1 MQYEYIETSEQLA
14 KLVRRLAAEPLLGV
28 DTEAAGYHRYLDR
41 ISLLQVSSRS
51 ENFLVDP
58 LAIDDL
64 SPLGSLLA
72 DRAIEKV
79 FHDADYDLRILD
91 RDLSVTVVG
100 LFDTQIAAAFLG
112 ERALGLGAL
121 VERFLGPTLP
131 KAFQRADWAA
141 RPLSEGMK
149 DYAATDTAYLP
160 QLRDALRERLIER
173 TGNPAITGFQ
183 LPKVVWLRSNEPA
196 AFARVRRVMLPKAY
210 VGLVLTGEA
219 VAEPSDASGTGA
231 YHLATGSWDA
241 EVLGAVGLDTAMWPR
256 LVKSDDVVGG
266 LLGSLARRVGLK
278 PGTPVVAGAGDNAAA
293 ATGLALGRQ
302 HLAVGSVS
310 LGTSGVLFAPLEEPR
325 PDPQGRV
332 HLFAHADGG
341 FNLLGVTLSAGGSLR
356 WFRDVMARG
365 RLYDELLA
373 LAAGSAPGAGGV
385 TFKPYLA
392 GERTPH
398 MRPDLR
404 ASFHGLSLATGL
416 EDLVRAVLE
425 GVAFSLRESLDVMAP
440 LARPERWLATGGGAR
455 SDLWLQILADALAS
469 PVGRPVDAHDRVTE
483 VGAAEGAAWL
493 AWRGLGHAPKREPR
507 AAGWFEPDAA
517 RSEVVNEA
525 FERYRESGLS

>member
-1 MQYEYIETSEQLA
+1 MSHA
-14 KLVRRLAAEPLLGV
+14 DGDVALGV
-28 DTEAAGYHRYLDR
+28 DVGTSGVGVIAMDRQGEVVARADNPVELLTPRPGWTEQDPSQWVAATEAGLNVVAASVGEDRVAGIGLSGQMHGMVALD
-41 ISLLQVSSRS
+41 S
-51 ENFLVDP
+51 
-58 LAIDDL
+58 
-64 SPLGSLLA
+64 
-72 DRAIEKV
+72 
-79 FHDADYDLRILD
+79 
-91 RDLSVTVVG
+91 
-100 LFDTQIAAAFLG
+100 G
-112 ERALGLGAL
+112 ERVVRPALLWND
-121 VERFLGPTLP
+121 
-131 KAFQRADWAA
+131 QRTASAVDEITAA
-141 RPLSEGMK
+141 VG
-149 DYAATDTAYLP
+149 
-160 QLRDALRERLIER
+160 RERLIER

-196 AFARVRRVMLPKAY
+196 AFARVRRVMLPKDY

-231 YHLATGSWDA
+231 YHLAAGSWDA
-241 EVLGAVGLDTAMWPR
+241 EVLGAVGLDPAMWPR

-310 LGTSGVLFAPLEEPR
+310 LGTSGVLFAPFEEPR

-341 FNLLGVTLSAGGSLR
+341 FNLLGVTLAAGGSLR

-365 RLYDELLA
+365 RSYDELLA

-425 GVAFSLRESLDVMAP
+425 GVAFSLREALDVMGP

-469 PVGRPVDAHDRVTE
+469 PVGRPVDAHARETE
-483 VGAAEGAAWL
+483 AGAAEGAAWL

-507 AAGWFEPDAA
+507 AAGWFEPDPG
-517 RSEVVNEA
+517 RSEVVDEA
-525 FERYRESGLS
+525 FERYRESGLP

>member
-1 MQYEYIETSEQLA
+1 MSHSDGDLA
-14 KLVRRLAAEPLLGV
+14 LGV
-28 DTEAAGYHRYLDR
+28 DVGTSGVGVVAMDRQGEVVARADNPVELLTPRPGWTEQDPGQWVAATEAGLSAVAASVGEDRVAGIGLSGQMHGMVALD
-41 ISLLQVSSRS
+41 S
-51 ENFLVDP
+51 
-58 LAIDDL
+58 
-64 SPLGSLLA
+64 
-72 DRAIEKV
+72 
-79 FHDADYDLRILD
+79 
-91 RDLSVTVVG
+91 
-100 LFDTQIAAAFLG
+100 G
-112 ERALGLGAL
+112 ERVVRPALLWND
-121 VERFLGPTLP
+121 
-131 KAFQRADWAA
+131 QRTASAVDEITAA
-141 RPLSEGMK
+141 VG
-149 DYAATDTAYLP
+149 
-160 QLRDALRERLIER
+160 RERLIER

-196 AFARVRRVMLPKAY
+196 AFARVRRVMLPKDY

-241 EVLGAVGLDTAMWPR
+241 EVLRAVGLDPAMWPR